1 MNPVKTFSVIALACG
16 ALLSGCYTFSG
27 SGLPAGLRTV
37 EIEQVVDKARQ
48 PELADQAT
56 RMILAEYQRNGAL
69 RPVDAD
75 GQSLL
80 TTFLSSYSHVPQ
92 QYDASGNVTRFRV
105 TVGFDAKFVDLRED
119 ENVLFEGKAI
129 TGTYDYDPTSET
141 EADGRTK
148 AMEAAVRK
156 LVDNTVS
163 GW

>member
-1 MNPVKTFSVIALACG
+1 MRSFRTFSVIAAAC
-16 ALLSGCYTFSG
+16 ALLLGGCYTFSG
-27 SGLPAGLRTV
+27 SGLPAGLKTV

-56 RMILAEYQRNGAL
+56 SMLLAEYQRNGAL

-80 TTFLSSYSHVPQ
+80 TTFLTSYSHAPQ

-119 ENVLFEGKAI
+119 ENVLFEGKGV
-129 TGTYDYDPTSET
+129 TGTYDYDPASET
-141 EADGRTK
+141 ETDGRTK
-148 AMEAAVRK
+148 AMEVAVRK

>member
-1 MNPVKTFSVIALACG
+1 MTRCTHAVAILAMSF
-16 ALLSGCYTFSG
+16 LSGCYTFSG
-27 SGLPAGLRTV
+27 SGLPSGLKTV

-56 RMILAEYQRNGAL
+56 RALLEEYQRNGAL

-80 TTFLSSYSHVPQ
+80 TTYLTSYSHTPQ
-92 QYDASGNVTRFRV
+92 QVDASGNVSRFRV

-119 ENVLFEGKAI
+119 EAVLFEGKSV
-129 TGTYDYDPTSET
+129 TGSYDYDPVSET
-141 EADGRTK
+141 ESDGRAK
-148 AMEAAVRK
+148 AMQAAVRK

>member
-1 MNPVKTFSVIALACG
+1 MKPRSLFPLAAFAT
-16 ALLSGCYTFSG
+16 ALLTGCYTFSG
-27 SGLPAGLRTV
+27 SGLPSGLKTV

-56 RMILAEYQRNGAL
+56 RALLAEYQRNGAL

-80 TTFLSSYSHVPQ
+80 STSLTSYSHTPQ
-92 QYDASGNVTRFRV
+92 QVDVSGNVSRFRV

-119 ENVLFEGKAI
+119 EVVLFEGKSV
-129 TGTYDYDPTSET
+129 TGSYDYDPVSET
-141 EADGRTK
+141 ESDGRTK